1 MSRQISRPTEK
12 SGSGPMCLDL
22 KSLIVVILLGVTLAS
37 CSNSDYEVN
46 RAPNYDHLIGKKF
59 SESINVSGR
68 IATRTVVNDRVD
80 EFELHRPDGC
90 FMVFGVRK
98 ADDVIEYW
106 RVGSGAGTCLERR
119 RAINA

>member
-1 MSRQISRPTEK
+1 
-12 SGSGPMCLDL
+12 MCLNL
-22 KSLIVVILLGVTLAS
+22 KFLIMVILFGATLTA
-37 CSNSDYEVN
+37 CSTSDYEVN

-68 IATRTVVNDRVD
+68 IFIRTVVNDAID

-90 FMVFGVRK
+90 FIVYGVRK

-119 RAINA
+119 RSINA